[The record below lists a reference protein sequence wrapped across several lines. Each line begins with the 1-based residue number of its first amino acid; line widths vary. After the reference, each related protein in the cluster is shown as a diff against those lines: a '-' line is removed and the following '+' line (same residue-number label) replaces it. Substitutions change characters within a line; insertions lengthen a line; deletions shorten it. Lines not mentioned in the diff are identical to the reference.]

1 MRRCD
6 FSTYEMPTDTYADD
20 IGGVDNLGE
29 NFRTIFVVYS
39 RTDGGILTPVPVL
52 CVVRPK
58 SSILVKG
65 GAIAKMLGGEADPRQ
80 QGPVEG
86 VRLDS

>member
-6 FSTYEMPTDTYADD
+6 FSTYDLPTDCYADD
-20 IGGVDNLGE
+20 IGGVDNLGD
-29 NFRTIFVVYS
+29 NFRTIYVVYS

-52 CVVRPK
+52 CIVRPK

-65 GAIAKMLGGEADPRQ
+65 GAICKMLGGEADPREH
-80 QGPVEG
+80 GPVEG
-86 VRLDS
+86 ARLDS

>member
-6 FSTYEMPTDTYADD
+6 FSTYDLPQDTYCDD
-20 IGGVDNLGE
+20 IGGVDNLGD

-80 QGPVEG
+80 KSPTEVM
-86 VRLDS
+86 RLDS